1 MGPHCHF
8 KSKYSRNSEAFV
20 HVSNLSGWRGQR
32 REAAGGSRRTYAC
45 HLSTIKIRRNVQN
58 KAVQTELLVGQDH
71 SALQAVSLCTLSA
84 DEHRRQV

>member
-45 HLSTIKIRRNVQN
+45 RLSTIKIRRNVQN